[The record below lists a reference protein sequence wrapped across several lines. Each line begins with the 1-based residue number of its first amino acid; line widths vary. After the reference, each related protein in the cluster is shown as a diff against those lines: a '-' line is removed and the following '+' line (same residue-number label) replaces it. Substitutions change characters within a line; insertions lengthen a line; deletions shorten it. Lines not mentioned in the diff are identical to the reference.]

1 MTTTRPGPSATVA
14 ARPRSAVAVAVAAQM
29 LVLLDNT
36 IVNIA
41 VETLADPVRGL
52 GASAAELTWAVS
64 SYSLVFAA
72 VVLFGGALTDRI
84 GARPALLCG
93 LLVLAVSSTVAAFSG
108 TASELVAARCFM
120 GVGGALVT
128 PATLAV
134 VVRCSTPAGRSR
146 AIAVW
151 ASSGGIAV
159 ALGPV
164 LGGVLLARFWWGSVF
179 LVNLPVAVACLIG
192 AVLLVPRRAG
202 HRQRAF
208 DPLGLVL
215 SGTGLAAIVYGL
227 VEGGSNAGWGRAE
240 VLTTLSAGVLLLLV
254 FVLQQRFSAK
264 PSLDVRLFAVAG
276 FAGGSS
282 VLLLAFLCLSGQL
295 YYCAFYLQ
303 GVRGLSTVAAGAVM
317 LAAAAGIIPGN
328 QLSPFLVRRFGA
340 RRTVAVALAGTG
352 ASYAAYLLFDATTN
366 LTWFVLMLLVQG
378 LGIGVLLPALTEQM
392 MAALPGPMLGAGAA
406 VNSVTR
412 PLGSTL
418 GVAVLGSILAGA
430 YRHGVSAVP
439 GLAPQQRDRFAQSIA
454 GARSAATALG
464 RPDLAAAADDAYLHA
479 MAVAAGWTA
488 LLTVAGVVLVL
499 IAFPT
504 RQSRQ

>member
-1 MTTTRPGPSATVA
+1 VTTTRPEPPAVA
-14 ARPRSAVAVAVAAQM
+14 VRARWAVAVAVAAQM

-41 VETLADPVRGL
+41 VETLADPARGL
-52 GASAAELTWAVS
+52 GASATELTWSVS

-84 GARPALLCG
+84 GPRATLLCG
-93 LLVLAVSSTVAAFSG
+93 LLVLTASSTAAAFSA
-108 TASELVAARCFM
+108 TAAELVAARCCM

-134 VVRCSTPAGRSR
+134 VTRCSTPAGRSR

-164 LGGVLLARFWWGSVF
+164 LGGVLLARFWWGSIF
-179 LVNLPVAVACLIG
+179 LVNLPVAALCLAG
-192 AVLLVPRRAG
+192 AVLFLPRGAG
-202 HRQRAF
+202 HGQRAL

-215 SGTGLAAIVYGL
+215 SGAGLAALVYGI
-227 VEGGSNAGWGRAE
+227 VEGGAGAGWRSAP
-240 VLTTLSAGVLLLLV
+240 VPVTLALGVLLLAA
-254 FVLQQRFSAK
+254 FVVQQRFSAK
-264 PSLDVRLFAVAG
+264 PSLDVRLFTVAR
-276 FAGGSS
+276 FAGGSA
-282 VLLLAFLCLSGQL
+282 VLLLAFLGLAGQL

-303 GVRGLSTVAAGAVM
+303 GVRGLSTVAAGVVM

-328 QLSPFLVRRFGA
+328 QLSPALVRRFGA
-340 RRTVAVALAGTG
+340 RWTVAAALTG
-352 ASYAAYLLFDATTN
+352 AGATYAAYVLFGPATN
-366 LTWFVLMLLVQG
+366 LAWIAGTLLVQG
-378 LGIGVLLPALTEQM
+378 LGIGVLLPVLTEQM
-392 MAALPGPMLGAGAA
+392 MAALPPAVVGAGAA

-418 GVAVLGSILAGA
+418 GVAVLGSILTGS

-439 GLAPQQRDRFAQSIA
+439 GVPPDRQDRFAQSIA
-454 GARSAATALG
+454 GARSVAAALD
-464 RPDLAAAADDAYLHA
+464 RPDLAAAADGAYLHA
-479 MAVAAGWTA
+479 MTVTAVWTA
-488 LLTVAGVVLVL
+488 LLTVAGAVIVVL
-499 IAFPT
+499 AYPT
-504 RQSRQ
+504 RQ